1 MFDPK
6 AAVAIAAV
14 LAGAGVCCTAL
25 IVWSKWLFRPR
36 TVETPTNVDQDVRLR
51 RLEQAIESIANEVER
66 LGENQQF
73 TTRLL
78 MDRPATE
85 LPIDRAARE
94 NAPLIVPPT
103 PYRPLTTPH

>member
-6 AAVAIAAV
+6 AAVVITSV
-14 LAGAGVCCTAL
+14 LAGALVCCTAL
-25 IVWSKWLFRPR
+25 VVWSKWYFRSR
-36 TVETPTNVDQDVRLR
+36 TAEAPADHDVRLR

-78 MDRPATE
+78 MDRPAAEIT
-85 LPIDRAARE
+85 IDRTARE
-94 NAPLIVPPT
+94 NAHLIAPPT
-103 PYRPLTTPH
+103 PYRPLATPH